1 MSTMRMPAADA
12 LCVHEQVSKHVHE
25 HATNEIYRNSFH
37 QSPEQPTGDVTATAV
52 PQIAVS

>member
-1 MSTMRMPAADA
+1 MPTIRMPAADA

-25 HATNEIYRNSFH
+25 HATNEIDRDSFH